1 MATLNPWPKWVVRVV
16 QQADPRVRHRLLA
29 AIDIANRPERVAP
42 REQDLEELD
51 DSLVQALVDDQ
62 VQGSAR

>member
-1 MATLNPWPKWVVRVV
+1 MATLNPWPKWVVRAV

-29 AIDIANRPERVAP
+29 VIDIANRLVTVAP